1 MSSQEGRA
9 VSSEFQKA
17 AGTVKDL
24 QRDLEVVREDLTR
37 LAQQVGSI
45 VSAGGN
51 DAIGELKAQL
61 NRIRDGVENAISSA
75 GGKSIDAVKDTTDS
89 MLDALEASVRN
100 RPIATLGIA
109 LGLGFLFGAIWRR

>member
-89 MLDALEASVRN
+89 MDALEASVRN